1 MLTLISISVILT
13 LSLILNIFLYKA
25 LKAQLKKLSIY
36 ESYVIEY
43 NNWVSNVRNDVQST
57 YLKMKEM
64 DDKNIFYKDDEVGV
78 VFQELLTL
86 LNNLNNRIQK

>member
-36 ESYVIEY
+36 ESHIIEY
-43 NNWVSNVRNDVQST
+43 NNWVDNVRNDVRST
-57 YLKMKEM
+57 YLKMKDM

-86 LNNLNNRIQK
+86 LTKLNDRIQR